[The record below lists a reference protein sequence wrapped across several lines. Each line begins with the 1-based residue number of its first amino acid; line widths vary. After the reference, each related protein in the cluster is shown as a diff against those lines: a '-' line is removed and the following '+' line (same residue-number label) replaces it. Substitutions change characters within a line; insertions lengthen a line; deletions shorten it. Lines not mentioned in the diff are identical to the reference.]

1 MKVIV
6 MGAGIVGISTAWHLL
21 DEGHEVTVVD
31 RQPDAALE
39 TSFANGAQIS
49 VSFCE
54 PWANAEAPF
63 KVAKWLLRDDAPLLF
78 RPKLDPHQWRWGLSF
93 LSQCNTTAFERNV
106 GQLVA
111 LGRYSQAALKA
122 VVAQTGIEYHRLE
135 RGILHFFS
143 SQHDFEAGAAA
154 AEVMRRHGV
163 DRRVLTSDEV
173 LAIEP
178 ALASFGPSLA
188 GGTYTPSDESGDA
201 RVFTQQLARRCAERG
216 ATFLYG
222 HDILDLRKAGNAIES
237 LRVRDQATAQIKT
250 LQADAYV
257 AAMGSYTAPL
267 LRPLGLCLNIYP
279 AKGYSATLKLK
290 HPERASTVS
299 LLDDGRKIAI
309 SRLGD
314 EVRIAGTAEMAGY
327 DTSINSPTSRVRC
340 EALVQRYEELF
351 PGVADT
357 TTPNF
362 WAGLRP
368 STPDNIPIIGR
379 SPIDKLWINS
389 GHGTLGWTHGAGS
402 GRALAELISGKRPA
416 LDFGFYGDSGQDR
429 RLRLGAGAGSRCP
442 SSVG

>member
-6 MGAGIVGISTAWHLL
+6 MGAGIIGISTAWYLL

-54 PWANAEAPF
+54 PWANADAPF

-78 RPKLDPHQWRWGLSF
+78 RPQLDVHQWRWGLSF
-93 LSQCNTTAFERNV
+93 LGQCHSAAFERNV

-111 LGRYSQAALKA
+111 LGRYSQASLNAL
-122 VVAQTGIEYHRLE
+122 VAQTGIAYHRLE

-143 SQHDFEAGAAA
+143 TPADFDAGVAAA
-154 AEVMRRHGV
+154 RLMRRHGV
-163 DRRVLTSDEV
+163 DRRVLSADEV

-178 ALASFGPSLA
+178 ALAHFGPRLA

-201 RVFTQQLARRCAERG
+201 RLFTQQLARRCAERG

-222 HDILDLRKAGNAIES
+222 RDIVALQKAGDAVES
-237 LRVRDQATAQIKT
+237 LRVRESASGAFSS
-250 LQADAYV
+250 LRADAYV

-279 AKGYSATLKLK
+279 AKGYSATLRLK

-299 LLDDGRKIAI
+299 LLDDERKVAI
-309 SRLGD
+309 TRLGD
-314 EVRIAGTAEMAGY
+314 TVRIAGTAEMAGY
-327 DTSINSPTSRVRC
+327 DASINSATSRLRC
-340 EALVQRYEELF
+340 AALIERYEALF

-357 TTPNF
+357 SQPNF

-379 SPIDKLWINS
+379 SPIDRLWVNS

-402 GRALAELISGKRPA
+402 GRALAELMSGKRPA
-416 LDFGFYGDSGQDR
+416 VDFAFYGDDGR
-429 RLRLGAGAGSRCP
+429 TVRPRMATA
-442 SSVG
+442 